1 MSLGKVMASKLAFGS
16 EAQSHKEAYRSVL
29 VTRRKWERR
38 WRMCHHLVIPSAP
51 ALGYSILQKALAAGS
66 SLPRELW
73 EAINQLS
80 SCTLLCGKLGNRN
93 HLCDRISASPL
104 KLNLCSSSPMT
115 HPNKTIIAISL
126 ISAQHLLSY
135 WLEQHL
141 EVAKAAFSFEK

>member
-135 WLEQHL
+135 
-141 EVAKAAFSFEK
+141 